1 MTFSPRITVD
11 PYFGANYTVKW
22 TNLRSNNTKLSTG
35 EQLVI
40 ENAVIFKD
48 DGNYEVRVATAQD
61 EARVSKTLFYEQ
73 DAFCVN
79 TQIKVVKNVKLVL
92 QDVPQ
97 PPMDTELENTDSGVL
112 VKFTPGFDN
121 YAPISEYKV
130 GRLVCH

>member
-1 MTFSPRITVD
+1 MYKCKASNLFGNGSVTIKLIKLAQTTVTFDQNPVEARNNSKVTFSPRITVD

-61 EARVSKTLFYEQ
+61 EARVSKFY
-73 DAFCVN
+73 DFV
-79 TQIKVVKNVKLVL
+79 
-92 QDVPQ
+92 
-97 PPMDTELENTDSGVL
+97 
-112 VKFTPGFDN
+112 
-121 YAPISEYKV
+121 
-130 GRLVCH
+130 R